1 MVAHQVHTLKARFES
16 SDRNQ
21 GGDLIR
27 SLAPETQNQWQWSN
41 TRILS
46 LSTTTN
52 SNIRSPRFCLPAYQ
66 RSSNGYEVCGIAAKD
81 HSKIKAK

>member
-27 SLAPETQNQWQWSN
+27 KHRVGGASKTYSLRQ
-41 TRILS
+41 
-46 LSTTTN
+46 
-52 SNIRSPRFCLPAYQ
+52 PRVIEV
-66 RSSNGYEVCGIAAKD
+66 GYRTEKPYP
-81 HSKIKAK
+81 